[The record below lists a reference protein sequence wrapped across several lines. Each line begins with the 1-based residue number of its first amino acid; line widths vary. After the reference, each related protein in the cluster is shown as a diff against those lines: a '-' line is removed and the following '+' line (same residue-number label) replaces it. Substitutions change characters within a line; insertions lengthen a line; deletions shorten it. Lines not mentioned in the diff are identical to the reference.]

1 MVKFVSWRMMLAKK
15 SGREHRF
22 RCVYLVDLLEIGFSL
37 TVMELFISA
46 LLHYLLYEDPHRQ
59 SIYRI

>member
-1 MVKFVSWRMMLAKK
+1 MAKFVSWRMMLAKK
-15 SGREHRF
+15 SGRVHTFRF
-22 RCVYLVDLLEIGFSL
+22 FYLFDLLEIGFSR

-46 LLHYLLYEDPHRQ
+46 LLQYLLYEDPHRQ